1 MKTQLL
7 AAGIVLASLTGLAQA
22 SLSDGQ
28 PYSVSVDAKGYLID
42 GQYKLLR
49 GGSVQWFRIPQSEWR
64 DRLQR
69 FKAAGFNTVD
79 LYVAWNVVEPQSNQF
94 NFQNLRT
101 FVQLCKDMGLYVYLR
116 PGPYIT
122 NEMDGGGIPAWLSA
136 ISTKKDLSA
145 DGRPNLRTAD
155 PDYLAYAGRYLRRLH
170 AEIRDYF
177 ADRGGPIVLYS
188 LENEYNWFQPF
199 HEADK
204 LFGYEGGP
212 ERGLWQTYNPYA
224 YLSALRDIVRNDGI
238 TVPLTTCPGDGKAS
252 ATGDTPGVIPVP
264 NIYNGLGGDLPERTA
279 IDLLGDMH
287 NPANHGGAY
296 VNMPSGTTETDR
308 DPVKIKR
315 LLLGGLDAAFAFNAV
330 GMMTPGYRNAV
341 VLNTR
346 DVKNAFDFSSI
357 NNIMNG
363 FVSPQ
368 VAYFHG
374 VVDYYGPISPSGVL
388 RPSFHGFRRDNLF
401 FDSVEP
407 YFAPA
412 GSASSAGYAIANANL
427 GAVEN
432 GSKVNYWL
440 QGTQGVRFLGVV
452 NQSGAAQVVGLNGI
466 TLNGQSFPR
475 YVPMTVPVNPDAP
488 PSQFGTANNDYAMLL
503 VQDLPIA
510 NAGKLAWTTSEL
522 LTLRDFNGDALLIV
536 HGAANSQGELVLDG
550 LGDNAQV
557 LSRSNGIS
565 IAEAGNGRLALTY
578 TYTPH
583 LQLVVQSDSGRKVR
597 VVVTTSDEAGRFW
610 FPKANGQDLVVAG
623 PDYLNGSAA
632 VSGYSLSTPAE
643 YDSKARPLFVMS
655 PRRVNIYGLALQY
668 AWDPVTQSATWS
680 KPTAIPAP
688 AALPSL
694 MVGKAASDM
703 GEANP
708 AYDTSAWTR
717 WTGEPQPLEKLGIT
731 TGHAWYRAEINFD
744 HAPYWW
750 EDASLYVE
758 HASDIVGIYVNGTYL
773 STQLPLGTELDSD
786 SWNGNYQF
794 PSLKPYLKAGR
805 NVIAF
810 RTEIWGHGSFMWPRG
825 TLAATNMK
833 IPGLG
838 FDSVKGLW
846 GTARIGGNNLTNW
859 SVRADL
865 GGERTGLT
873 GAAYNDSAWAG
884 YSLPMNLARGE
895 VRWYRTKFD
904 AAQLP
909 STLNQFA
916 PLSLRLGGQRVKA
929 TVWLNGQLVGRWL
942 SGDGW
947 IGRGFWGR
955 AMRDM
960 WMNTDAD
967 YFPISRSGLNP
978 AGTPNTLAIAFEDVS
993 GGGDAGG
1000 TVAEV
1005 ALAYSPEIRAQQN
1018 GQTVLVAQP
1027 RGRMQLTLDF
1037 LE

>member
-1 MKTQLL
+1 MNKLLL
-7 AAGIVLASLTGLAQA
+7 AAGIALASASGLANA
-22 SLSDGQ
+22 GLSNGL

-49 GGSVQWFRIPQSEWR
+49 GGTVQWFRIPQSEWR

-79 LYVAWNVVEPQSNQF
+79 LYVAWNSVEPRNNQF
-94 NFQNLRT
+94 NFQNLRS

-122 NEMDGGGIPAWLSA
+122 NEMDGGGIPGWLSA
-136 ISTKKDLSA
+136 MSTKKDIAA
-145 DGRPNLRTAD
+145 DGKPNLRTHD
-155 PDYLAYAGRYLRRLH
+155 PDYLNYAGRYLRRLNT
-170 AEIRDYF
+170 EVRDFF
-177 ADRGGPIVLYS
+177 ADRGGPIILYS

-212 ERGLWQTYNPYA
+212 ERGLWQTYNPAA
-224 YLSALRDIVRNDGI
+224 YFSALRDIIRNDGI

-252 ATGDTPGVIPVP
+252 ATGDVSGIIPMP
-264 NIYNGLGGDLPERTA
+264 NIYNGLGGDLPEKTA
-279 IDLLGDMH
+279 VDLLTDMH

-315 LLLGGLDAAFAFNAV
+315 LLLGGLDGAFAFNAV
-330 GMMTPGYRNAV
+330 GMMTPGYRNAI

-346 DVKNAFDFSSI
+346 SVDNAFDFSTI

-368 VAYFHG
+368 ISYFHG
-374 VVDYYGPISPSGVL
+374 VVDYYGPISPSGIL

-412 GSASSAGYAIANANL
+412 GIASKTGYSIANTNL
-427 GAVEN
+427 GSVESN
-432 GSKVNYWL
+432 AKVNYWL
-440 QGTQGVRFLGVV
+440 QGAQGVRFLNVV
-452 NQSGAAQVVGLNGI
+452 NPSGSAQTVGLNGI
-466 TLNGQSFPR
+466 SLNGQTLPK

-488 PSQFGTANNDYAMLL
+488 PSQFGTASNEYAMIL
-503 VQDLPIA
+503 VQDLPIP

-522 LTLRDFNGDALLIV
+522 LTLRDYNGDALLIV
-536 HGAANSQGELVLDG
+536 HGAANGQGELVLDG
-550 LGDNAQV
+550 LGAGAQILARDSGV
-557 LSRSNGIS
+557 NIAEFSNGK
-565 IAEAGNGRLALTY
+565 LAVTY
-578 TYTPH
+578 THSPH
-583 LQLVVQSDSGRKVR
+583 LELVVQSATGRKVR
-597 VVVTTSDEAGRFW
+597 VLVTTSEEAGRFW
-610 FPKANGQDLVVAG
+610 FPKANGQQLVVAG
-623 PDYLNGSAA
+623 LDYLDESAT
-632 VSGYSLSTPAE
+632 VTNYRFSTGAE
-643 YDSKARPLFVMS
+643 YDSKTRPLFVMS
-655 PRRVNIYGLALQY
+655 PRQVMVNGLAVLS
-668 AWDPVTQSATWS
+668 AWDAATQSTTYT
-680 KPTAIPAP
+680 KPTSIPALTP
-688 AALPSL
+688 LPSL
-694 MVGKAASDM
+694 MTGKAASDM
-703 GEANP
+703 SEANP
-708 AYDTSAWTR
+708 SYDTTAWTK
-717 WTGEPQPLEKLGIT
+717 WTGQPQSLESKGIY

-744 HAPYWW
+744 HAPYWY

-786 SWNGNYQF
+786 SWNANYQF
-794 PSLKPYLKAGR
+794 PSLKPYLKAGK

-833 IPGLG
+833 MPALG
-838 FDSVKGLW
+838 FDSQKGLL

-865 GGERTGLT
+865 GGERTGLMNT
-873 GAAYNDSAWAG
+873 SYNDSGWAN
-884 YSLPMNLARGE
+884 YSLPMTLAKGE

-904 AAQLP
+904 ASQLP
-909 STLNQFA
+909 SLLNQYA
-916 PLSLRLGGQRVKA
+916 PLSVRFNGERVKA
-929 TVWLNGQLVGRWL
+929 TIWLNGQLVGRWM

-955 AMRDM
+955 ALRDM
-960 WMNTDAD
+960 WMNTDPD
-967 YFPISRSGLNP
+967 YYPISRSGLNP
-978 AGTPNTLAIAFEDVS
+978 AGTPNTLAVAFEDVS
-993 GGGDAGG
+993 GGGDAAGKV
-1000 TVAEV
+1000 TEV
-1005 ALAYSPEIRAQQN
+1005 ALAYSPEIRGELN
-1018 GQTVLVAQP
+1018 GATVLLPQA
-1027 RGRMQLTLDF
+1027 RGRTQVVLDF

>member
-1 MKTQLL
+1 MNKLLL
-7 AAGIVLASLTGLAQA
+7 AASIALASASGLAQA
-22 SLSDGQ
+22 ALSDGQ
-28 PYSVSVDAKGYLID
+28 PYTVSMDAKGFLVD
-42 GQYKLLR
+42 GQYKLIR
-49 GGSVQWFRIPQSEWR
+49 GGTVQWFRIPQSEWR

-79 LYVAWNVVEPQSNQF
+79 LYVAWNVVEPRSNQF
-94 NFQNLRT
+94 DFQNLRT
-101 FVQLCKDMGLYVYLR
+101 FVQLCKEMGLYVYLR

-122 NEMDGGGIPAWLSA
+122 NEMDGGGIPGWLTA
-136 ISTKKDLSA
+136 ISTKKDIAA
-145 DGRPNLRTAD
+145 DGKPNIRTAD
-155 PDYLAYAGRYLRRLH
+155 PDYLNYAARYLRRLH

-177 ADRGGPIVLYS
+177 ADRGGPIILYA

-212 ERGLWQTYNPYA
+212 ERGLWQSYNPNA
-224 YLSALRDIVRNDGI
+224 YFSALRDIVRGDGI

-252 ATGDTPGVIPVP
+252 ATGDTTGVVPVP
-264 NIYNGLGGDLPERTA
+264 NIYNGLGGDLPEKTA
-279 IDLLGDMH
+279 GDLLADMH

-296 VNMPSGTTETDR
+296 VNFPSGTTETDR

-346 DVKNAFDFSSI
+346 DIKNAFDFSSI

-388 RPSFHGFRRDNLF
+388 RPSFHAFRRDNLF

-412 GSASSAGYAIANANL
+412 GSARNDGYSIANAYL
-427 GAVEN
+427 GSVEN
-432 GSKVNYWL
+432 GVKKQYWL
-440 QGTQGVRFLGVV
+440 EGAQGVNFLGVV
-452 NQSGAAQVVGLNGI
+452 NQSGSAQTVGLNGI
-466 TLNGQSFPR
+466 SFNGQTFPK
-475 YVPMTVPVNPDAP
+475 YVPLTVPVNPEP
-488 PSQFGTANNDYAMLL
+488 GVGQFSPATPDYAMVL
-503 VQDLPIA
+503 VQNLPIA
-510 NAGKLAWTTSEL
+510 NAGRLAWTTSEL
-522 LTLRDFNGDALLIV
+522 LTLRDFNGDALLVV
-536 HGAANSQGELVLDG
+536 HGAPNAQGELVLDG
-550 LGDNAQV
+550 LGAGAQILARDNGVSVAEFA
-557 LSRSNGIS
+557 NGK
-565 IAEAGNGRLALTY
+565 LALTY
-578 TYTPH
+578 TYSPN
-583 LQLVVQSDSGRKVR
+583 LELVVQSSTGRKLR
-597 VVVTTSDEAGRFW
+597 VLVTTSDEAGRIW
-610 FPKANGQDLVVAG
+610 FPKANGQDLLVAG
-623 PDYLNGSAA
+623 LDYLNESAT
-632 VSGYSLSTPAE
+632 VSNYTFSTGAE
-643 YDSKARPLFVMS
+643 FDGTARQLFVMS
-655 PRRVNIYGLALQY
+655 PRRLAVRGLSAQY
-668 AWDPVTQSATWS
+668 AWDPVTLSATYG
-680 KPTAIPAP
+680 KPTAIPALT
-688 AALPSL
+688 ALPSL
-694 MVGKAASDM
+694 MSGKAASDT

-708 AYDTSAWTR
+708 SYDNSLWTK
-717 WTGEPQPLEKLGIT
+717 WTGQPQSLESKGIYS
-731 TGHAWYRAEINFD
+731 GHAWYRAEIWFD

-794 PSLKPYLKAGR
+794 PSLKPYLKAGK

-838 FDSVKGLW
+838 FDSVKGLF
-846 GTARIGGNNLTNW
+846 GQARIGGNDLTNW

-865 GGERTGLT
+865 GGERSGLMSS
-873 GAAYNDSAWAG
+873 AYNDSGWAG
-884 YSLPMNLARGE
+884 YSLPMSLAKGE
-895 VRWYRTKFD
+895 VRWYRAKFD

-909 STLNQFA
+909 SADSLYA
-916 PLSLRLGGQRVKA
+916 PLSLRLGGQRMKA
-929 TVWLNGQLVGRWL
+929 TIWLNGQLVGRWM

-960 WMNTDAD
+960 WMNTDPD

-993 GGGDAGG
+993 GGSDAAG
-1000 TVAEV
+1000 TVSEV
-1005 ALAYSPEIRAQQN
+1005 ALAYSPEIRGSLN
-1018 GQTVLVAQP
+1018 GQTVLVPQP
-1027 RGRMQLTLDF
+1027 RGKMALTLDF